1 MCVGCYANAPKLAPA
16 EILTCSSRL
25 IKASVWV
32 CVCVGQVPWRHA
44 FILSSLGSVSVG
56 IKHRDH
62 MTLDPWPCC
71 VLAAVRG
78 DTMSEWASE
87 LECVCV
93 CLCVCVGSAER
104 ERETETLSKSWQ
116 RQYRDATHKNTERRK
131 GLISFGEQFT
141 KILQHLWTMM
151 TDVVAQQ
158 RPVHFCQMYM
168 SLPPVSLV
176 ITELCLSLS

>member
-32 CVCVGQVPWRHA
+32 CVCVCVCVWQVPWRHA

-93 CLCVCVGSAER
+93 FMCVCWISR
-104 ERETETLSKSWQ
+104 EREKLRHWANPDKDSTETPHIKIQ
-116 RQYRDATHKNTERRK
+116 RGEKGWLVLGNNSPRSCSIYERWWRM
-131 GLISFGEQFT
+131 L
-141 KILQHLWTMM
+141 
-151 TDVVAQQ
+151 
-158 RPVHFCQMYM
+158 
-168 SLPPVSLV
+168 
-176 ITELCLSLS
+176 